1 MYSQNFYY
9 LNVFENAFLFFKHNL
24 KRIYNCDYL
33 TFWEYTEY
41 KLEDNMKDL
50 IERLNKGEALTDSD
64 KEALKNE
71 IIKFKG

>member
-33 TFWEYTEY
+33 TFLEYTEY

-50 IERLNKGEALTDSD
+50 IEIRWHGRGTSAC
-64 KEALKNE
+64 
-71 IIKFKG
+71 